1 MNTFIISALTTDGYI
16 AKNATHPALWTSKA
30 DKKRFVEIT
39 KRAGVV
45 VMGLNTFNT
54 LGGKP
59 LKDRLNIIYSPT
71 PLPPMENVETTTL
84 APEELLKSLEARG
97 IKEVAICGGST
108 IYSMFMKTGLVNK
121 LYLTVEPVIFGDGM
135 RLFKDDMDFKL
146 KLIKSEI
153 TEEGTLMLDYDVLK

>member
-1 MNTFIISALTTDGYI
+1 
-16 AKNATHPALWTSKA
+16 
-30 DKKRFVEIT
+30 
-39 KRAGVV
+39 
-45 VMGLNTFNT
+45 
-54 LGGKP
+54 
-59 LKDRLNIIYSPT
+59 
-71 PLPPMENVETTTL
+71 MENVETTTL

-146 KLIKSEI
+146 KLVKSEI

>member
-1 MNTFIISALTTDGYI
+1 MNTFIISALTADGYI

-146 KLIKSEI
+146 KLVKSEI